1 MKCDFIIDIGNSNF
15 KVAALENDEITEIY
29 RFNKEEDLKLI
40 QLIKNKNV
48 ILSNVAKSELL
59 ALVEANCNLLFYPTN
74 SIDFPFYS
82 EYKTKETWGMDRAC
96 NVAAASYYFP
106 ERNVLIVDIGTC
118 LKFDLIDKTNT
129 YLGGSIS
136 PGIRLRFESLATQ
149 TANLPLLQ
157 HQIEYDLIGKSTSES
172 IINGVINGCYSEIL
186 GLIQQYEDNFDDLQ
200 IIITGGDSFYF
211 DFNEKSN
218 IFADENLT
226 LKGLY
231 QLYLFNEE

>member
-1 MKCDFIIDIGNSNF
+1 
-15 KVAALENDEITEIY
+15 
-29 RFNKEEDLKLI
+29 
-40 QLIKNKNV
+40 
-48 ILSNVAKSELL
+48 
-59 ALVEANCNLLFYPTN
+59 
-74 SIDFPFYS
+74 
-82 EYKTKETWGMDRAC
+82 MDRAC

-118 LKFDLIDKTNT
+118 IKFDLIDKTNT

>member
-15 KVAALENDEITEIY
+15 KVAALQNNEIASVH
-29 RFNKEEDLKLI
+29 RFNPDEYLDLI
-40 QLIKNKNV
+40 QLVKNKNV
-48 ILSNVAKSELL
+48 ILSNVAKGELKIL
-59 ALVEANCNLLFYPTN
+59 LQANCNLIFTSN
-74 SIDFPFYS
+74 NTIHFPFYS

-96 NVAAASYYFP
+96 NVTAAQHYYP
-106 ERNVLIVDIGTC
+106 QRNVLIVDVGTC
-118 LKFDLIDKTNT
+118 IKFDIIDDKNT

-136 PGIRLRFESLATQ
+136 PGIRLRLKSLASQ

-157 HQIEYDLIGKSTSES
+157 PNKEFDLIGKSTNES
-172 IINGVINGCYSEIL
+172 IINGVINGCYAEII
-186 GLIQQYEDNFDDLQ
+186 GLIGQYEKKFADLL
-200 IIITGGDSFYF
+200 IIMTGGDSFYF
-211 DFNEKSN
+211 DFKEKSN

>member
-15 KVAALENDEITEIY
+15 KVAALQNNEIASVH
-29 RFNKEEDLKLI
+29 RFNPDEYLDLI
-40 QLIKNKNV
+40 QLVKNKNV
-48 ILSNVAKSELL
+48 ILSNVAKGELKIL
-59 ALVEANCNLLFYPTN
+59 LQANCNLIFTSN
-74 SIDFPFYS
+74 NAIHFPFYS

-96 NVAAASYYFP
+96 NVTAAQHYYP
-106 ERNVLIVDIGTC
+106 QRNVLIVDVGTC
-118 LKFDLIDKTNT
+118 IKFDIIDDKNT

-136 PGIRLRFESLATQ
+136 PGIRLRLKSLASQ

-157 HQIEYDLIGKSTSES
+157 PNKEFDLIGKSTNES
-172 IINGVINGCYSEIL
+172 IINGVINGCYAEII
-186 GLIQQYEDNFDDLQ
+186 GLIEQYEKKFADLL
-200 IIITGGDSFYF
+200 IIMTGGDSFYF
-211 DFNEKSN
+211 DFKEKSN